1 MFRNRLVII
10 LIIVAVV
17 LVIVLIVGKK
27 RGWIGG
33 GTVTEVSVEKV
44 SKRNITERVSASGKI
59 YPHLDVKISPDVSGE
74 IVELY
79 VEEGDS
85 VKAGQVLAKIKPDI
99 YQAMYERAVAAQ
111 NTSQANYLQAKAA
124 VTQGQAEFDRAEK
137 TYNRNKTLHD
147 QKVISD
153 ADWETIES
161 AYKTAK
167 AAYEGGQMNVDA
179 AQYNVQSAQ
188 ASVREAQE
196 DLRKTTI
203 YAPINGILTRLNIEK
218 GERVLGTTQM
228 EGTDMMHISDLNA
241 IESWVDVSESDVL
254 RVKVGDTT
262 EIKLDAYPDQK
273 FKGIVTQIGKS
284 AKEAAL
290 GQSEQVTNFQVKILL
305 LQNSYKSLFDSLKQ
319 KFPFLPGMSASVDI
333 MTKEATNVLSVPI
346 QSVTTREDTSSGGAH
361 SGKSK
366 NLTAEEKKKSDATQN
381 ETVFINNKGKAKA
394 VKVTTGIQDDEYIEI
409 KTGLKGDEEAV
420 SGPFTVISRML
431 KDGDAIKVVDKSKLF
446 KAETEKK

>member
-10 LIIVAVV
+10 LLSVAVV
-17 LVIVLIVGKK
+17 LVIFLVIGKK
-27 RGWIGG
+27 KGWIGG
-33 GTVTEVSVEKV
+33 GTATEVSVEKI
-44 SKRNITERVSASGKI
+44 SKKNIIERVSASGKI

-74 IVELY
+74 IIELY
-79 VEEGDS
+79 VQEGDS
-85 VKAGQVLAKIKPDI
+85 VLTGQILAKIKPDI
-99 YQAMYERAVAAQ
+99 YQAMYERSVAAE
-111 NTSQANYLQAKAA
+111 NTAQANYLQAKAA

-137 TYNRNKTLHD
+137 TYNRNKSLHD

-153 ADWETIES
+153 ADWEGIES

-188 ASVREAQE
+188 ASVREAKE
-196 DLRKTTI
+196 DLHKTTI

-241 IESWVDVSESDVL
+241 IEAWVDVSESDVL
-254 RVKVGDTT
+254 RVKTGDTS

-284 AKEAAL
+284 AKENAL
-290 GQSEQVTNFQVKILL
+290 GTSEQVTNFQVKILL
-305 LQNSYKSLFDSLKQ
+305 LQNSYKLLFDSLHQ
-319 KFPFLPGMSASVDI
+319 KFPFLPGMSAAVDI
-333 MTKEATNVLSVPI
+333 MTKEVGNVIAVPI
-346 QSVTTREDTSSGGAH
+346 QSVTTRADTA
-361 SGKSK
+361 KSK
-366 NLTAEEKKKSDATQN
+366 NNITEKTKKSDVKDN
-381 ETVFINNKGKAKA
+381 EIVFISENGKAKSMR
-394 VKVTTGIQDDEYIEI
+394 VETGIQDDEYIEI
-409 KTGLKGDEEAV
+409 KSGLKGDEEV
-420 SGPFTVISRML
+420 ITGPFTAISRLL

-446 KAETEKK
+446 KGETDKK

>member
-1 MFRNRLVII
+1 MFRNRLVVI

-17 LVIVLIVGKK
+17 LVIILIVGKK
-27 RGWIGG
+27 KGWVGG
-33 GTVTEVSVEKV
+33 GSATEVSVEKV
-44 SKRNITERVSASGKI
+44 SKRNIIERVSASGKI

-79 VEEGDS
+79 VQEGDS
-85 VKAGQVLAKIKPDI
+85 VVAGQMLAKIKPDI
-99 YQAMYERAVAAQ
+99 YQAMLERAVAAQ
-111 NTSQANYLQAKAA
+111 NTAQANYLQAKAT
-124 VTQGQAEFDRAEK
+124 VTQAQAEFDRAEK

-153 ADWETIES
+153 ADWEAIES

-167 AAYEGGQMNVDA
+167 ASYEGGQMNVDA
-179 AQYNVQSAQ
+179 AQYSVQSAQ
-188 ASVREAQE
+188 ASVKEATE
-196 DLRKTTI
+196 DLHKTTI

-228 EGTDMMHISDLNA
+228 EGTDMIHISDLNA

-254 RVKVGDTT
+254 RVKVGDTS

-284 AKEAAL
+284 AKENSL
-290 GQSEQVTNFQVKILL
+290 GTSEQVTNFQVKILL
-305 LQNSYKSLFDSLKQ
+305 LQSSYKSIFDSLKE

-333 MTKEATNVLSVPI
+333 MTKEVHDVISVPI
-346 QSVTTREDTSSGGAH
+346 QSVTTREDTSSAGAH
-361 SGKSK
+361 SDKSK
-366 NLTAEEKKKSDATQN
+366 NITGEKKKKSDVKQN
-381 ETVFINNKGKAKA
+381 EIVFISFDGKAKA

-409 KTGLKGDEEAV
+409 KSGLKGDEEVV
-420 SGPFTVISRML
+420 SGPFTAISRML

-446 KAETEKK
+446 KTDAEKK

>member
-1 MFRNRLVII
+1 
-10 LIIVAVV
+10 
-17 LVIVLIVGKK
+17 
-27 RGWIGG
+27 
-33 GTVTEVSVEKV
+33 
-44 SKRNITERVSASGKI
+44 
-59 YPHLDVKISPDVSGE
+59 
-74 IVELY
+74 
-79 VEEGDS
+79 
-85 VKAGQVLAKIKPDI
+85 
-99 YQAMYERAVAAQ
+99 
-111 NTSQANYLQAKAA
+111 
-124 VTQGQAEFDRAEK
+124 
-137 TYNRNKTLHD
+137 
-147 QKVISD
+147 VISD
-153 ADWETIES
+153 ADWEAIES

-167 AAYEGGQMNVDA
+167 AAYEGGKMNVDA

-196 DLRKTTI
+196 DLHKTTI

-254 RVKVGDTT
+254 RVKVGDTS

-284 AKEAAL
+284 AKEASL

-305 LQNSYKSLFDSLKQ
+305 LQNSYKALFDSLKQ

-333 MTKEATNVLSVPI
+333 MTKEASNVLSVPI
-346 QSVTTREDTSSGGAH
+346 QSVTTREDTS
-361 SGKSK
+361 KSK
-366 NLTAEEKKKSDATQN
+366 NMTSDNKKKSDAKQN
-381 ETVFINNKGKAKA
+381 EVVFINNNGKVKA

-409 KTGLKGDEEAV
+409 TSGLKSDEEAV
-420 SGPFTVISRML
+420 SGPFTAISRML